1 MTNKNNK
8 HNMWQMA
15 LCKIGMAQITTM
27 WAVSN
32 SWETGHS
39 VWADW
44 PAD

>member
-1 MTNKNNK
+1 MV
-8 HNMWQMA
+8 
-15 LCKIGMAQITTM
+15 LRKIGMDRITTLL
-27 WAVSN
+27 AVSN